1 MASFDELLAQLL
13 EEPPEVL
20 GILADVVARGRMKA
34 DDLPEESLET
44 LAKYDLV
51 AFLVTRAPK
60 RPVRTW
66 VYPSP
71 LGLKLFA
78 VLEREAE
85 RQEPPKTIKVRA
97 KPKGRRSSR
106 DSGVSP

>member
-1 MASFDELLAQLL
+1 MPSFDDVLAQLL

-20 GILADVVARGRMKA
+20 GHLADVVSRGRMKA
-34 DDLPEESLET
+34 DDLPPETLDT

-51 AFLVTRAPK
+51 AFLVTRQPK
-60 RPVRTW
+60 RPVRTY

-71 LGLKLFA
+71 LGLRLFA

-85 RQEPPKTIKVRA
+85 RQEAAEPPRA
-97 KPKGRRSSR
+97 KVQARRRRKG
-106 DSGVSP
+106 DNAGVAR